1 MSKFSKNR
9 PNTDFAKFQR
19 QPSLSKIQQN
29 IDKLIL
35 ASKLSSAANNNI
47 SSFSSSSV
55 LSSENIVAISDSSST
70 LNVENVYNC
79 EMEIIESKNE
89 IEGKKELDTIEK
101 FIEPEP
107 VMEPPQPKKIMHL
120 ADVVLKIRNQGFLE
134 RIKRLKELRDCS
146 NNLLEETI

>member
-1 MSKFSKNR
+1 MSKFSRNR
-9 PNTDFAKFQR
+9 PINTDFAKFQR
-19 QPSLSKIQQN
+19 QPSISKLQQN

-35 ASKLSSAANNNI
+35 ASKLSTANI
-47 SSFSSSSV
+47 VPSSSS
-55 LSSENIVAISDSSST
+55 SSPENLIVTDST

-79 EMEIIESKNE
+79 EVEVISSKND

-107 VMEPPQPKKIMHL
+107 VIEEEAKQPPKRIMHL

-146 NNLLEETI
+146 NNSLEEAI

>member
-9 PNTDFAKFQR
+9 PNNTDFAKFQR
-19 QPSLSKIQQN
+19 QPSISKLQYN

-35 ASKLSSAANNNI
+35 ASKLSNNNNNNVT
-47 SSFSSSSV
+47 SSQASSS
-55 LSSENIVAISDSSST
+55 LTNDST

-79 EMEIIESKNE
+79 EVEVIESKND

-107 VMEPPQPKKIMHL
+107 VIEEESKPPKRIMHL

-134 RIKRLKELRDCS
+134 RIKKLKELRDGS
-146 NNLLEETI
+146 NNSPEFI

>member
-1 MSKFSKNR
+1 MSKFSRNR
-9 PNTDFAKFQR
+9 PINTDFAKFQR
-19 QPSLSKIQQN
+19 QPSISKLQQN

-35 ASKLSSAANNNI
+35 ASKLSAAN
-47 SSFSSSSV
+47 SSSSCS
-55 LSSENIVAISDSSST
+55 LSSETVIACDPT
-70 LNVENVYNC
+70 LNVESVYNC
-79 EMEIIESKNE
+79 EVESIESTNA

-107 VMEPPQPKKIMHL
+107 VIEEETKAPPKRIMHL

-146 NNLLEETI
+146 DNSLAEAI